1 MFSFSR
7 LGSSQSNRYLLNKSV
22 TESIKSEEQ
31 LQYEINVQKKLEEY
45 KKKQE

>member
-1 MFSFSR
+1 MISFSR

-31 LQYEINVQKKLEEY
+31 LQYEKNVQKKLEEY